1 MAHNNNLSCSCLSI
15 DNEWHDIE
23 SYSYLNMAS
32 SFFLKFLLITIGI
45 SVLSLGKGH
54 NYDIIINVDIMGT
67 FASCEGATPV

>member
-32 SFFLKFLLITIGI
+32 SFFLKFLLIETI
-45 SVLSLGKGH
+45 SVLSLGEGH
-54 NYDIIINVDIMGT
+54 NYDNIIMVDIIDTLGS
-67 FASCEGATPV
+67 F